1 MNKYTV
7 IGFYTDT
14 GLRYVGHTE
23 AEDVPE
29 AIGHTIAM
37 CDDES
42 ISIVAVIAGHHN
54 DLMEGDYLEDSDD
67 FLTVEE

>member
-1 MNKYTV
+1 MKKYTV
-7 IGFYTDT
+7 CGFYTDT

-23 AEDVPE
+23 AESVAE
-29 AIGHTIAM
+29 AIEQTIAL

-42 ISIVAVIAGHHN
+42 MSIVAVIEGHHL
-54 DLMEGDYLEDSDD
+54 DVMEGDYLEDSDD